1 MNMTTLKNLI
11 DEKKIFS
18 PMEMAEYLGIG
29 KTVAYAMFNEP
40 GFPCFHIGRRKFVVW
55 GDLYAWLR
63 KNKMTGTADEEGD
76 ENGTEE

>member
-18 PMEMAEYLGIG
+18 PTKLAEYLGIG

-55 GDLYAWLR
+55 TDLYTWL
-63 KNKMTGTADEEGD
+63 KENKMVHMTDKDGD
-76 ENGTEE
+76 EDDT

>member
-1 MNMTTLKNLI
+1 MNMTTLKDLI

-55 GDLYAWLR
+55 ADLYAWL
-63 KNKMTGTADEEGD
+63 KANKMANMADKEREAD
-76 ENGTEE
+76 DTEE